1 MSDPRKVEAAEKD
14 LADFDREEETRK
26 LEEEIDKQINAL
38 NDKISKLE
46 DEKQAWQDLV
56 DEQQRQLERAELEL
70 ELNMTIEEAIFQG
83 KQETIENYKDAYVA
97 AIDEMIAAM
106 KELMAVE
113 KEMEMYEKYEEA
125 ASDPD
130 SPFYGSE
137 WGGVVGGTVPG
148 DFNLGG
154 SNSSSQNNEIAEWN
168 EMIKNKAE
176 ARGEETGKKVYYST
190 DSEGKLH
197 YSIGSQAYADKLAG
211 KKAIGSSKITSSGL
225 YNVDEEGDE
234 FIIPPAG
241 RLVNLPIGTGV
252 IPANMTN
259 NLMEI
264 GKYSLS
270 QLARLFGNSYSIN
283 KNPNQIDQSKNITI
297 ENLSVRSNN
306 ASDLIKQLQNLAI
319 VTK

>member
-1 MSDPRKVEAAEKD
+1 MSDPRKVEQAEQD

-106 KELMAVE
+106 EALMAAE
-113 KEMEMYEKYEEA
+113 QAMNEFEASIEESTLPEGETGLSSSELPSTGQSSDKYET
-125 ASDPD
+125 
-130 SPFYGSE
+130 
-137 WGGVVGGTVPG
+137 VG
-148 DFNLGG
+148 FNKPLSS
-154 SNSSSQNNEIAEWN
+154 SNSSSSKGA
-168 EMIKNKAE
+168 
-176 ARGEETGKKVYYST
+176 TSTKKSSSKT
-190 DSEGKLH
+190 KS
-197 YSIGSQAYADKLAG
+197 
-211 KKAIGSSKITSSGL
+211 KKASGSTRITSSGL
-225 YNVDEEGDE
+225 YNIDENGDE
-234 FIIPPAG
+234 ALIPPAG
-241 RLVNLPIGTGV
+241 RIVNLPVGTGI
-252 IPANMTN
+252 IPANMTS

-264 GKYSLS
+264 GKYSLA
-270 QLARLFGNSYSIN
+270 QLARLFGNSYSSN
-283 KNPNQIDQSKNITI
+283 TVPNQVDQSKNIVI
-297 ENLSVRSNN
+297 ENLSVKSNN
-306 ASDLIKQLQNLAI
+306 ASDFIRQLQNLAI